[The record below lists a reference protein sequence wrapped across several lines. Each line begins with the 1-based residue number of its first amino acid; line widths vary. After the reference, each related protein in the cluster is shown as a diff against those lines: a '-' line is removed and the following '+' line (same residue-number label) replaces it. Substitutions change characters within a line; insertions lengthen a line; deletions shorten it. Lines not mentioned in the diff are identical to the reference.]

1 VRRRSP
7 AGPASF
13 WLRAAGLRGRG
24 GRFAAL
30 AAVAVAAATTLA
42 SVSLGVGLTGC
53 RRPSPAAQGPSVPA
67 GTPVV
72 LISIDTLRADHLPAY
87 GYRGVDTPAIDGLRR
102 DGILYTRAYSHTP
115 LTLPS
120 HTSLLTGLLP
130 AVTGVRDN
138 VGYSLDPARIAS
150 GEVPYLPQIL
160 KRQGYATGAA
170 VSAYVLQGKTGLA
183 TGFDLY
189 EDSIEFR
196 TGTGLAGLQRPGGET
211 LRLVLPWLRA
221 AAAPP
226 ARPFLLFFHIYEPHT
241 PYDPPEPYASRYAL
255 KYDGEIATADAIVGQ
270 LLAELKR
277 LGAYDRS
284 IVVLLSDHGEGL
296 GDHGEDEHGVLL
308 YNEAIHVPLILKLPA
323 GQLAGRA
330 AAAPAALTDVAPTL
344 LALLGL
350 PVPPALRGASLLTLL
365 DDRRVYAETFYPRL
379 HFGWS
384 DLACLVGRRYHYIDG
399 PDPELYDLE
408 RDPRETRNLLGDERR
423 EVAAMRREL
432 SGYRRDLAPPAAV
445 DPEARAAMAAL
456 GYVGRTAPPAGG
468 RAGTAGSKTGGDA
481 GTQVAG
487 RAGAAGTEALP
498 DPKRHLGLLRDLR
511 QGFAAFARHEYP
523 QAAATFERVLA
534 ANPGMADA
542 WEFLGRAREKLGE
555 SAAALAAYDR
565 ALRIDPGGSPAALAA
580 GSLWFDLGKLDK
592 AESYARMAAA
602 GNPSFAHALLAEIA
616 MRRGDLAA
624 AEHEARAA
632 QDERG
637 RRIGPMIALAEVLHA
652 ERRYEEALE
661 ETRRAGRA
669 YAERTARDPELLR
682 GLALIRG
689 KILADL
695 GDAAAAEAA
704 FQQEI
709 HLFPDDL
716 RAYSNLAILY
726 ALTGRPAAAQDALQR
741 LIAAQPSAAA
751 YAEAVKTLRV
761 LADPGDAAAMLRYA
775 LRRFPG
781 DPRLAALLAGPG
793 APAPAGNPG
802 GH

>member
-1 VRRRSP
+1 VKRRHPAGSASLLGRDVLRRSRR
-7 AGPASF
+7 GG
-13 WLRAAGLRGRG
+13 WLRPAATT
-24 GRFAAL
+24 
-30 AAVAVAAATTLA
+30 VVVAAAAAIGSLGL
-42 SVSLGVGLTGC
+42 SLGVTGC
-53 RRPSPAAQGPSVPA
+53 RRPAAAAHAPSIPA

-102 DGILYTRAYSHTP
+102 DAILFARAYSHTP

-138 VGYSLDPARIAS
+138 VGYTLDPARIAS

-196 TGTGLAGLQRPGGET
+196 TGTGLAGLQRPGAET

-226 ARPFLLFFHIYEPHT
+226 AHPFLLFFHIYEPHT

-255 KYDGEIATADAIVGQ
+255 KYDGEIATADAVVGQ
-270 LLAELKR
+270 LLTELKR

-308 YNEAIHVPLILKLPA
+308 YNEAIHVPLLLKLPA
-323 GQLAGRA
+323 GQLAGSA
-330 AAAPAALTDVAPTL
+330 AAAPAALTDVAPTI

-350 PVPPALRGASLLTLL
+350 PVPKALRGASLLGLL

-384 DLACLVGRRYHYIDG
+384 DLASLVGRRYHYIDG

-408 RDPRETRNLLGDERR
+408 RDPHESRNLLGDERR
-423 EVAAMRREL
+423 VAAAMRSEL
-432 SGYRRDLAPPAAV
+432 AGYSRDLAPPAAV

-456 GYVGRTAPPAGG
+456 GYVGRTAPAPSGNAGG
-468 RAGTAGSKTGGDA
+468 AGGGAGGG
-481 GTQVAG
+481 
-487 RAGAAGTEALP
+487 RALP

-511 QGFAAFARHEYP
+511 QGFAAMARHDYP
-523 QAAATFERVLA
+523 VAAATFERVLA
-534 ANPGMADA
+534 ANPAMADA
-542 WEFLGRAREKLGE
+542 WEFLGRARERLGE
-555 SAAALAAYDR
+555 SDAALAAYDR
-565 ALRIDPGGSPAALAA
+565 ALRIDPGASPAALAA
-580 GSLWFDLGKLDK
+580 ASLWFDLGKLDK
-592 AESYARMAAA
+592 AESYARMAES

-616 MRRGDLAA
+616 LHRGDLGA
-624 AEHEARAA
+624 AEREARAA
-632 QDERG
+632 QDDMG
-637 RRIGPMIALAEVLHA
+637 RRIGPMVALAEVLHA

-661 ETRRAGRA
+661 ETRRADRA
-669 YAERTARDPELLR
+669 YAERTAKDPELLR

-695 GDAAAAEAA
+695 GEAAAAEAA
-704 FQQEI
+704 FEQEI
-709 HLFPDDL
+709 RLFPDDL
-716 RAYSNLAILY
+716 RAYSSLAILD
-726 ALTGRPAAAQDALQR
+726 ALTGRPAAARDVLQR
-741 LIAAQPSAAA
+741 LITAQPSAAS

-761 LADPGDAAAMLRYA
+761 LADPADAAAMLRYA
-775 LRRFPG
+775 MRRFPG
-781 DPRLAALLAGPG
+781 DARLASVAESAAAPRAPG
-793 APAPAGNPG
+793 KR
-802 GH
+802 